1 MGFIAPPH
9 PETWLKVTP
18 AGLFCEPGGFF
29 IDPLRAVDRAVIS
42 HGHSDHARPGHKAV
56 LATPETLAIM
66 TARLG
71 EGRAGGAQQ
80 ALRYGEVIN
89 LNGVKLW
96 LRPAGHVLG
105 SAQIALEWQGS
116 RVVVS
121 GDYKRRAD
129 PSCAPFE
136 VERCDVFITEATF
149 ALPVFRH
156 PDAMG
161 EIARLLRSVALF
173 PERTHVIG
181 CYALGKCQRLI
192 RMLRA
197 AGYDRPILLHG
208 AQQGLCTV
216 YEALGIALGPLLPA
230 TVARKDALKG
240 AIVLAPPSA
249 IADRWARRLA
259 EPVVANA
266 SGWMGVRQ
274 RARQGGVELP
284 LVISDHADWDEL
296 LETCSETGAQEV
308 WVTHGRE
315 DALIHALALRGIR
328 GRALHL
334 IGRGEEDEEA
344 PGPMIVEPS

>member
-56 LATPETLAIM
+56 LATLETLAIM

-71 EGRAGGAQQ
+71 EGRAGGMQQ

-161 EIARLLRSVALF
+161 ELARLLRSAALF
-173 PERTHVIG
+173 RTNRKINAVSHSKKRRGAATAAVNDP
-181 CYALGKCQRLI
+181 LP
-192 RMLRA
+192 LREKSHTNISHTHET
-197 AGYDRPILLHG
+197 RP
-208 AQQGLCTV
+208 
-216 YEALGIALGPLLPA
+216 
-230 TVARKDALKG
+230 RKNSR
-240 AIVLAPPSA
+240 APPEVMERA
-249 IADRWARRLA
+249 QRR
-259 EPVVANA
+259 
-266 SGWMGVRQ
+266 
-274 RARQGGVELP
+274 
-284 LVISDHADWDEL
+284 DH
-296 LETCSETGAQEV
+296 
-308 WVTHGRE
+308 R
-315 DALIHALALRGIR
+315 
-328 GRALHL
+328 
-334 IGRGEEDEEA
+334 
-344 PGPMIVEPS
+344 